1 MSVPAKTLRW
11 GALGVGVVLA
21 AAGAYRLANTNQL
34 PTRSP
39 RRTFNTV
46 KPPRFQPVIS
56 QTKPHPFVP
65 ISASLPALGLSKIPI
80 QPEPDPGGVLTIPPI
95 AQGWG
100 WWNGGAQAGA
110 SSGPT
115 ILAGHVDW
123 VGFGN
128 GPAQKI
134 WYLQPGMT
142 VTVYSKSG
150 EAIRYVAVALNT
162 YSDVQMRTEGPILF
176 RTGGPNRLYIIT
188 CGGTF
193 IPSEHS
199 WNSNVVGTFVPANQ
213 PVATLHV
220 ARQA

>member
-1 MSVPAKTLRW
+1 MIVQAKTLGW
-11 GALGVGVVLA
+11 GVLGTGLVIVGVGA
-21 AAGAYRLANTNQL
+21 FQLANAHHL

-39 RRTFNTV
+39 KRSFESTTFPHT
-46 KPPRFQPVIS
+46 QPVITAPKV
-56 QTKPHPFVP
+56 QPFVP
-65 ISASLPALGLSKIPI
+65 VSASLPALGLSRIPI

-100 WWNGGAQAGA
+100 WWKDGAQAGA
-110 SSGPT
+110 PSGST

-134 WYLQPGMT
+134 WYLKPGMS
-142 VTVYSKSG
+142 VTVYGKSG
-150 EAIRYVAVALNT
+150 QAIRYVAVELNT
-162 YSDVQMRTEGPILF
+162 YTDVQMKTEGPALF
-176 RTGGPNRLYIIT
+176 QSNGPNHLYIIT

-199 WNSNVVGTFVPANQ
+199 WNSNVVGTFVPATQ
-213 PVATLHV
+213 VTSALHV